1 MRPDRR
7 NPGDAD
13 PPEPPG
19 ASTMRTFLFVSA
31 LAAAFTAAPG
41 ALAQNAPATLEERI
55 AHIDAYASRL
65 HALGAFDG
73 LIFIAQGERELLA
86 AGYGL
91 ADKEASRP
99 WEVDTVTTVGSIT
112 KQFTGAAIMLLAQ
125 EGRLDVAD
133 TLGKHWPDA
142 PADKA
147 SITIH
152 QLLTHSAGFRGGLG
166 PDEQYIGR
174 DDYIKLAWQSELL
187 FAPGERY
194 EYSNVGYSIAAAIVE
209 LVSDQPYETFV
220 RERLFLPSGM
230 RDTGYRAPAWAPGR
244 VAVGY
249 RNGQRWGRVLEKQSA
264 EGFSWHL
271 VGNGGIHSTARDM
284 HRWWKS
290 IRDNTILDAAHT
302 ERYLAPHQD
311 EGQGDS
317 FYGYGWVNFT
327 APSGERFLA
336 HNGGNG
342 FYFADCA
349 YFPAQD
355 LFAFIATNDPV
366 AASGDSQLVF
376 EFLAGGSLSLPPD
389 PATVDVAA
397 LREAA
402 RTRALAW
409 VEAVNAGPEAY
420 VRYGAEHRAD
430 RGADEAINAERRRAA
445 TELIDQFGRLEV
457 LDDEPGVLGEHRVL
471 VRATKSGQRISVE
484 VKVSPEAPYLVE
496 VIGLNFLP
504 MGE

>member
-1 MRPDRR
+1 
-7 NPGDAD
+7 
-13 PPEPPG
+13 
-19 ASTMRTFLFVSA
+19 MRTAVTVSV
-31 LAAAFTAAPG
+31 LAAAFAMPAGAA
-41 ALAQNAPATLEERI
+41 AQDAPTTLEERV
-55 AHIDAYASRL
+55 AHIDEYASRL

-73 LIFIAQGERELLA
+73 LIVIAQGDRELLA

-99 WEVDTVTTVGSIT
+99 WEVDTVTTIGSIT
-112 KQFTGAAIMLLAQ
+112 KQFTGAAIMLLDL
-125 EGRLDVAD
+125 EGRLDVTD
-133 TLGKHWPDA
+133 TLDEYWPDA

-147 SITIH
+147 GITIH
-152 QLLTHSAGFRGGLG
+152 QLLTHSAGFPGGLG
-166 PDEQYIGR
+166 SDEDYIGR
-174 DDYIKLAWQSELL
+174 DDFMDLAWKSELL
-187 FAPGERY
+187 FAPGNGY

-209 LVSDQPYETFV
+209 LVSDQPYEAFV

-230 RDTGYRAPAWAPGR
+230 RDTGYRAPAWAPER

-290 IRDNTILDAAHT
+290 IRDNTILDAEHT
-302 ERYLAPHQD
+302 ERYLAPHQA
-311 EGQGDS
+311 EGLRGS
-317 FYGYGWVNFT
+317 SYGYGWVNFT
-327 APSGERFLA
+327 APNGERFLA

-355 LFAFIATNDPV
+355 LFVFIATNDP
-366 AASGDSQLVF
+366 AAAAGDSQLVF

-397 LREAA
+397 LRDAA

-409 VEAVNAGPEAY
+409 VEALNAGPEAY

-430 RGADEAINAERRRAA
+430 RGADEALNAERRRAA
-445 TELIDQFGRLEV
+445 ADLADQFGRLEA
-457 LDDEPGVLGEHRVL
+457 LGDEPGILGEHRVL
-471 VRATKSGQRISVE
+471 VRAAKNGQRISVE
-484 VKVSPEAPYLVE
+484 VKVSSVAPHLVE
-496 VIGLNFLP
+496 IIRLNFLP